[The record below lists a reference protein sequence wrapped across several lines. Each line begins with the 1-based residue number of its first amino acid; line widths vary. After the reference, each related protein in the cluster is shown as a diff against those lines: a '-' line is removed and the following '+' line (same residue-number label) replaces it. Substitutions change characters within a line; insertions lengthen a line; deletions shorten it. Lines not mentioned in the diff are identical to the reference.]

1 MSTKGSFKIQPNCY
15 IWGVSEDVP
24 MIASPQPVFQMPSYK
39 PIRKLRSGSGV
50 NFLIDEDYK
59 LMSWGKSK
67 LGMLGL
73 DLTAQSSEP
82 IVVLADTRVCKV
94 EVGNEHVVALTL
106 DGKVLTWGSNQK
118 KQLGRPSEGPI
129 ARIPGVVAS
138 LENRTITKIA
148 VYGDSSYAISSKGE
162 VFSWGSNM
170 NMELGHSSTSYS
182 VLEPTLVAAIGHP
195 VKNIVQAG
203 GFYLALCQ
211 ASMEDISVS
220 VSQIPQ
226 LLEGDQSDALKECQR
241 QNEELKQELET
252 LKTLQVKT
260 VPSQGA
266 SRRPSE
272 SKLSF
277 KVSEDESKFQYSR
290 LLENVVK
297 LITRLKAYYD
307 ILFNIDQTMIFA
319 FQSRGGGSVQGVV
332 SNIHMAGEAL
342 ESFSANEMKALRQN
356 ESLDPNLREQ
366 LVVFE
371 KIALDALN
379 LRKVNYVC
387 GKMFLRCVKLK
398 SNSYEEVRKYLK
410 DKEKNS
416 TIPQKNIIEEFQAF
430 CLKVTTKIRDDTIE
444 VESLQQGVN
453 DLTSYAMTFA
463 LDTALSFSE
472 SWMLLNNVLS
482 KVNPEDLMADAENAR
497 KIVLIELWTAYKDVG
512 KSSLDI
518 LMEKTK
524 YDSADYPSFQD
535 YATKLFIV
543 PLTQES
549 DHILVTV
556 EQKVAEI
563 KPKLTE
569 LPAKKMYRVITEN
582 IELRK
587 LLNETHR
594 KLLSH
599 TALTTTR

>member
-24 MIASPQPVFQMPSYK
+24 MIASPHPMFPMPSYK

-50 NFLIDEDYK
+50 SFLIDEEYK

-67 LGMLGL
+67 LGLLGL
-73 DLTAQSSEP
+73 DHTAQSSEP
-82 IVVLADTRVCKV
+82 VVVLNDMRICKV
-94 EVGNEHVVALTL
+94 EIGNEHVVALTL

-129 ARIPGVVAS
+129 SRVPGVITS
-138 LENRTITKIA
+138 LENRTIKKIA
-148 VYGDSSYAISSKGE
+148 VFGDSSYAITSKGE
-162 VFSWGSNM
+162 MFSWGSNI

-182 VLEPTLVAAIGHP
+182 VLEPTLVSTIAHP
-195 VKNIVQAG
+195 VKGIVQAG
-203 GFYLALCQ
+203 GFFLALCQ
-211 ASMEDISVS
+211 TSMEDISIVDTPLHEGN
-220 VSQIPQ
+220 QPE
-226 LLEGDQSDALKECQR
+226 LLQEYQR
-241 QNEELKQELET
+241 QNEELKQELEA
-252 LKTLQVKT
+252 LKTQQAKPS
-260 VPSQGA
+260 PSQGA

-272 SKLSF
+272 SKQSF
-277 KVSEDESKFQYSR
+277 KVSEDESKFQYSK
-290 LLENVVK
+290 LLENVVR

-319 FQSRGGGSVQGVV
+319 FQSRGGGSTQGVA
-332 SNIHMAGEAL
+332 NTIHMAGEAL
-342 ESFSANEMKALRQN
+342 ESFSTKEVEALRQN

-379 LRKVNYVC
+379 LRKVNYVS

-410 DKEKNS
+410 DKNA
-416 TIPQKNIIEEFQAF
+416 TTPQKNIIEEFQAF

-482 KVNPEDLMADAENAR
+482 KVNPEDLVADAEAAR
-497 KIVLIELWTAYKDVG
+497 KAVLIELWAAYKDVG

-524 YDSADYPSFQD
+524 YDAADYPSFQD
-535 YATKLFIV
+535 YANKLFIV

-549 DHILVTV
+549 DHILVIV

-594 KLLSH
+594 KLLSR
-599 TALTTTR
+599 TALTTSR

>member
-24 MIASPQPVFQMPSYK
+24 MIASPLPVFQMPSYK
-39 PIRKLRSGSGV
+39 PIRKIRSGAGV

-59 LMSWGKSK
+59 LMSWGKSQDG
-67 LGMLGL
+67 LLGL
-73 DLTAQSSEP
+73 DLIPQSSEP
-82 IVVLADTRVCKV
+82 KVVLADTRVCKV
-94 EVGNEHVVALTL
+94 KVGKEHVVALTL
-106 DGKVLTWGSNQK
+106 DGKVLTWGSNK
-118 KQLGRPSEGPI
+118 NRQLGRPSEGPI
-129 ARIPGVVAS
+129 ARVPGVVTS

-148 VYGDSSYAISSKGE
+148 VFGDSSYAISSKGE
-162 VFSWGSNM
+162 MFSWGSNK
-170 NMELGHSSTSYS
+170 NMDLGHSSTSYS

-195 VKNIVQAG
+195 VKNVVQAG

-211 ASMEDISVS
+211 ASMEDISIS
-220 VSQIPQ
+220 GDKGPQ
-226 LLEGDQSDALKECQR
+226 PLEGNPGDLLQEYQR
-241 QNEELKQELET
+241 QNEELKQELVA
-252 LKTLQVKT
+252 LKTLQVKPN
-260 VPSQGA
+260 PSREA

-277 KVSEDESKFQYSR
+277 KVSEDESKFQYSK

-319 FQSRGGGSVQGVV
+319 FQSRGGGSVQGVAN
-332 SNIHMAGEAL
+332 NIHMAGEAL
-342 ESFSANEMKALRQN
+342 DSFSAKEMEALRQN

-410 DKEKNS
+410 DKNS

-453 DLTSYAMTFA
+453 DLTSYAMNFA

-482 KVNPEDLMADAENAR
+482 KVNPEDLVADAEGNR
-497 KIVLIELWTAYKDVG
+497 KKVLIDLWNAYKDVG

-524 YDSADYPSFQD
+524 YDSADYPSFQE
-535 YATKLFIV
+535 YAAKLFIV

-556 EQKVAEI
+556 EQKVAEA
-563 KPKLTE
+563 KPKLAE

-599 TALTTTR
+599 TALTTSR